1 MPSATIG
8 TLQEKILDGHV
19 VDRQEA
25 LELYQNSSLSEMGA
39 IADALK
45 VRTKGD
51 QIATYLIDRNIN
63 YTNVCVTYCKF
74 CAFYREP
81 GDTKEGYVNEAEKI
95 IHKITE
101 AKQHG
106 CTQILLQGG
115 HHPDLT
121 LDWYLSMLSKV
132 KQAHPDITL
141 HSFSPPELVHFSGLF
156 GMPVKEILKKFKE
169 AGMDS
174 MPGGGAEILVDRVRK
189 EIAPLKASTEEW
201 LGVMRDVHSLGMRS
215 TATMMF
221 GHVETIAERIE
232 HIFRI
237 REVQEETGG
246 FLGFIPWLY
255 QPGNESLGLKSAS
268 GQEYLKTLA
277 LSRIILNHTLP
288 NLQAS
293 WVTPG
298 KKIGQ
303 LGLKYGA
310 NDLGSI
316 MLEENV
322 VASTGLRYLMS
333 LDEMKRLIL
342 EMGYEPHQRNTFYQ
356 LVN

>member
-1 MPSATIG
+1 MPTATVE
-8 TLQEKILDGHV
+8 TLQEKIFDGHV
-19 VDRQEA
+19 VDRREA
-25 LELYQNSSLSEMGA
+25 LELFQGSSLNELGA
-39 IADALK
+39 IADTLK

-51 QIATYLIDRNIN
+51 KIATYLIDRNIN

-81 GDTKEGYVNEAEKI
+81 GDEKEGYVNEADKI
-95 IHKITE
+95 IHKVAE
-101 AKQHG
+101 AKEKG

-115 HHPDLT
+115 HHPDLK
-121 LDWYLSMLSKV
+121 LDWYLNMLSKV
-132 KQAHPDITL
+132 KKAHPDITL
-141 HSFSPPELVHFSGLF
+141 HAFSPPELVHFSGLF
-156 GMPVKEILKKFKE
+156 GMPVIEILKKFKE

-201 LGVMRDVHSLGMRS
+201 LGVMRDLHSLGMRS

-221 GHVETIAERIE
+221 GHVETIEDRIE
-232 HIFRI
+232 HIFRV
-237 REVQEETGG
+237 RELQEETGG

-277 LSRIILNHTLP
+277 LSRVILNHTLP

-333 LDEMKRLIL
+333 LDEMKRLIT
-342 EMGYEPHQRNTFYQ
+342 EMGYEPHQRNTFYG

>member
-1 MPSATIG
+1 MPAATIE

-19 VDRQEA
+19 VNRQEA
-25 LELYQNSSLSEMGA
+25 LELYNGSSLNELGA

-45 VRTKGD
+45 KATKGD
-51 QIATYLIDRNIN
+51 QTATYLIDRNIN

-81 GDTKEGYVNEAEKI
+81 GDTKEGYINEAEKI
-95 IHKITE
+95 IHKVAE
-101 AKQHG
+101 AKHLG
-106 CTQILLQGG
+106 ATQILLQGG
-115 HHPDLT
+115 HHPDLK
-121 LDWYLSMLSKV
+121 LDWYLNMLSKV
-132 KQAHPDITL
+132 KTAHPDITL
-141 HSFSPPELVHFSGLF
+141 HSFSPPELIHFSGLF
-156 GMPVKEILKKFKE
+156 GMPVIEILKKFKE

-189 EIAPLKASTEEW
+189 EIAPLKASTQEW
-201 LGVMRDVHSLGMRS
+201 LGVMRDLHSLGMKS

-221 GHVETIAERIE
+221 GHVETVAERIE
-232 HIFRI
+232 HIFLV
-237 REVQEETGG
+237 RELQEETGG

-277 LSRIILNHTLP
+277 LSRIILNHCLP
-288 NLQAS
+288 NLQSS

-310 NDLGSI
+310 NDFGSI

-322 VASTGLRYLMS
+322 VTATGTHYTMA
-333 LDEMKRLIL
+333 LDEMKRLIR
-342 EMGYEPHQRNTFYQ
+342 EMGFEPHQRNTFYS

>member
-1 MPSATIG
+1 MSIATVEV
-8 TLQEKILDGHV
+8 LQDRVWDGHV
-19 VDRQEA
+19 VGREEA
-25 LELYQNSSLSEMGA
+25 LELYQGSGLNELGM
-39 IADALK
+39 IADSLRSRA
-45 VRTKGD
+45 KGD
-51 QIATYLIDRNIN
+51 QTATYLIDRNIN

-81 GDTKEGYVNEAEKI
+81 GDTKEGYVNEPEKI
-95 IHKITE
+95 IHKVAE
-101 AKQHG
+101 AKEKG
-106 CTQILLQGG
+106 ATQILLQGG

-121 LDWYLSMLSKV
+121 LDWYLGMLSKV
-132 KQAHPDITL
+132 KAAHPDITL
-141 HSFSPPELVHFSGLF
+141 HAFSPPELVHFSGLF
-156 GMPVKEILKKFKE
+156 RLPVLEILKKFKE

-189 EIAPLKASTEEW
+189 EIAPLKATTGEW
-201 LGVMRDVHSLGMRS
+201 LSVMRDVHSLGMKS

-221 GHVETIAERIE
+221 GHVETLEDRVE
-232 HIFRI
+232 HLFHI
-237 REVQEETGG
+237 RELQEETGG

-277 LSRIILNHTLP
+277 LSRIVLNHCLP

-310 NDLGSI
+310 NDMGSI

-322 VASTGLRYLMS
+322 VSSTGTHYVMT
-333 LDEMKRLIL
+333 LDEMKRLIR
-342 EMGYEPHQRNTFYQ
+342 EMGFEPRQRDTFYN

>member
-1 MPSATIG
+1 MSTATIQ
-8 TLQEKILDGHV
+8 TLQEKVLDGYV
-19 VDRQEA
+19 VNRQEA
-25 LELYQNSSLSEMGA
+25 LELYQGSALNDLGA
-39 IADALK
+39 IANVLK

-51 QIATYLIDRNIN
+51 KIATYLIDRNIN

-74 CAFYREP
+74 CAFYRED
-81 GDTKEGYVNEAEKI
+81 GDKEGYVNEAEKI

-101 AKQHG
+101 AKEKG

-115 HHPDLT
+115 HHPSLT
-121 LDWYLSMLSKV
+121 LDWYLNMITKV
-132 KQAHPDITL
+132 KKVHPDVTF
-141 HSFSPPELVHFSGLF
+141 HSFSPPELIHFSGLF
-156 GMPVKEILKKFKE
+156 KMPVIEILKLFKA

-174 MPGGGAEILVDRVRK
+174 MPGGGAEILSDRVRK
-189 EIAPLKASTEEW
+189 EIAPLKATTSEW

-221 GHVETIAERIE
+221 GHVETIEERIE
-232 HIFRI
+232 HIFLI
-237 REVQEETGG
+237 RELQEETGG

-277 LSRIILNHTLP
+277 LSRVILNHTLP
-288 NLQAS
+288 NLQSS

-303 LGLKYGA
+303 LGLMYGA

-333 LDEMKRLIL
+333 VEEMRRLIT
-342 EMGYEPHQRNTFYQ
+342 EMGYEPHQRNTLYG

>member
-1 MPSATIG
+1 MPVASVE
-8 TLQEKILDGHV
+8 TLQEKVLDGHV
-19 VDRQEA
+19 VNRLEA
-25 LELYQNSSLSEMGA
+25 LDLYQGTPLNELGA
-39 IADALK
+39 IADTLK
-45 VRTKGD
+45 TRTKGD

-81 GDTKEGYVNEAEKI
+81 GDVKEGYVNEADKI
-95 IHKITE
+95 IHKVAE
-101 AKQHG
+101 AKALG
-106 CTQILLQGG
+106 ATQILLQGG
-115 HHPDLT
+115 HNPDLK
-121 LDWYLSMLSKV
+121 LEWYLDMLSKV
-132 KQAHPDITL
+132 KRAHPDVTL
-141 HSFSPPELVHFSGLF
+141 HAFSPPELVHFSSVF
-156 GMPVKEILKKFKE
+156 SMPVIDILKEFRK

-189 EIAPLKASTEEW
+189 EIAPLKASTDEW
-201 LGVMRDVHSLGMRS
+201 LGVMRDLHSLGMRS

-221 GHVETIAERIE
+221 GHVETIEDRIE
-232 HIFRI
+232 HVFRV
-237 REVQEETGG
+237 RELQEETGG

-255 QPGNESLGLKSAS
+255 QPGNEALGLKSAS
-268 GQEYLKTLA
+268 GLEYLKTLA
-277 LSRIILNHTLP
+277 LCRIILNHTLP

-303 LGLKYGA
+303 LGLRYGA

-322 VASTGLRYLMS
+322 VSSTGTHYTMELN
-333 LDEMKRLIL
+333 EMRRLIS
-342 EMGYEPHQRNTFYQ
+342 EMGFEPHQRDTLYN

>member
-1 MPSATIG
+1 MATATIE
-8 TLQEKILDGHV
+8 TLQEKVLDGHV
-19 VDRQEA
+19 VNRQEA
-25 LELYQNSSLSEMGA
+25 LELFQNSTLNEMGA

-45 VRTKGD
+45 VRSKGD

-81 GDTKEGYVNEAEKI
+81 GDKEGYVNEADKI

-101 AKQHG
+101 AKEKG

-121 LDWYLSMLSKV
+121 FDWYINMLSKV
-132 KQAHPDITL
+132 EKAHSDITL
-141 HSFSPPELVHFSGLF
+141 HSFSPPELVHFSGVF

-221 GHVETIAERIE
+221 GHVETVEDRIE
-232 HIFRI
+232 HIFRV
-237 REVQEETGG
+237 RELQEETGG

-277 LSRIILNHTLP
+277 LSRIILNHCLP

-303 LGLKYGA
+303 VGLKYGA

-333 LDEMKRLIL
+333 VEEMRRLIT
-342 EMGYEPHQRNTFYQ
+342 EMGYEPHQRNTFYD

>member
-1 MPSATIG
+1 MSVATIEH
-8 TLQEKILDGHV
+8 LQERVLDGHV
-19 VDRQEA
+19 VNRQEA
-25 LELYQNSSLSEMGA
+25 LELFQNSTLSELGS

-51 QIATYLIDRNIN
+51 KIATYLIDRNIN

-95 IHKITE
+95 IHKIAE
-101 AKQHG
+101 SKALG

-121 LDWYLSMLSKV
+121 LDWYLSMISKV

-174 MPGGGAEILVDRVRK
+174 MPGGGAEILSDRVRK
-189 EIAPLKASTEEW
+189 EIAPLKASTQEW

-221 GHVETIAERIE
+221 GHVETVEERIE
-232 HIFRI
+232 HIFLI
-237 REVQEETGG
+237 RELQEETGG

-277 LSRIILNHTLP
+277 LARVILNHTLP

-322 VASTGLRYLMS
+322 VASTGLRYMMS
-333 LDEMKRLIL
+333 LDEMKRLIT
-342 EMGYEPHQRNTFYQ
+342 EMGYEPHQRDTFYR

>member
-1 MPSATIG
+1 MTTAAID

-19 VDRQEA
+19 VDQAEA
-25 LELYQNSSLSEMGA
+25 LELFNGSSLNDLGA
-39 IADALK
+39 LADTLK
-45 VRTKGD
+45 TRTKGD
-51 QIATYLIDRNIN
+51 KIATYLIDRNIN
-63 YTNVCVTYCKF
+63 YTNVCVTNCKF

-81 GDTKEGYVNEAEKI
+81 GDTKEGYVNEADKI
-95 IHKITE
+95 IHKVAE
-101 AKQHG
+101 AKALG
-106 CTQILLQGG
+106 ATQILLQGG
-115 HHPDLT
+115 HHPDLK
-121 LDWYLSMLSKV
+121 LDWYVNLLSKV
-132 KQAHPDITL
+132 KQAHPDITM
-141 HSFSPPELVHFSGLF
+141 HAFSPPELVHFSDVF
-156 GMPVKEILKKFKE
+156 KMPVKDILIEFKK

-174 MPGGGAEILVDRVRK
+174 MPGGGAEILVDSVRK
-189 EIAPLKASTEEW
+189 EIAPLKASTDEW

-221 GHVETIAERIE
+221 GHVETVEDRIE
-232 HIFRI
+232 HMFRV

-268 GQEYLKTLA
+268 GLEYLKTLA
-277 LSRIILNHTLP
+277 LARVILNHCLP

-322 VASTGLRYLMS
+322 VSSTGTHYTMELE
-333 LDEMKRLIL
+333 EMKRLIR
-342 EMGYEPHQRNTFYQ
+342 EMGFEPHQRDTNYR

>member
-1 MPSATIG
+1 MSLATVEM
-8 TLQEKILDGHV
+8 LQERVLDGHV

-25 LELYQNSSLSEMGA
+25 LELFQGSSLNELGA
-39 IADALK
+39 IADTLK
-45 VRTKGD
+45 VRSKGD
-51 QIATYLIDRNIN
+51 KIATYLIDRNIN

-81 GDTKEGYVNEAEKI
+81 GDTKEGYVNEADKI
-95 IHKITE
+95 IHKIAE
-101 AKQHG
+101 AKEKG

-132 KQAHPDITL
+132 KKAHPDITL

-156 GMPVKEILKKFKE
+156 GMTVIEILKKFKE

-221 GHVETIAERIE
+221 GHVETIEDRIE
-232 HIFRI
+232 HIFHI
-237 REVQEETGG
+237 RELQEETGG

-277 LSRIILNHTLP
+277 LSRVILNHCLP

-303 LGLKYGA
+303 IGLKYGA

-322 VASTGLRYLMS
+322 VASTGLKYLMS
-333 LDEMKRLIL
+333 LEEMRRLIK
-342 EMGYEPHQRNTFYQ
+342 EMGYEPHQRDTFYN